1 MANAIFPVPPTA
13 KWNFSVR
20 RNKAVNSGSSVD
32 NPKMAAQPSYNVS
45 AVPIKFRWNS
55 LSQVTERDNKM
66 SSVVDSMPDAS
77 RLYIG
82 EGVTIKGEISV
93 PDTLVVCGSVEG
105 DVSVGNLVV
114 GETGVIKGR
123 IIVAQNAEI
132 SGKVF
137 EKLDV
142 KCLMIL
148 RSTSRVDGN
157 VSYGMLQIEQ
167 GATIAGGISSS
178 EYRPEQK
185 PAKSEQP
192 VRQEQK
198 PLQSP
203 LGNGARLGK
212 QPDLSVSA
220 LDAATS
226 PAQPPV
232 R

>member
-1 MANAIFPVPPTA
+1 
-13 KWNFSVR
+13 
-20 RNKAVNSGSSVD
+20 
-32 NPKMAAQPSYNVS
+32 
-45 AVPIKFRWNS
+45 
-55 LSQVTERDNKM
+55 
-66 SSVVDSMPDAS
+66 MPDAS

-123 IIVAQNAEI
+123 TIVSQNAEI
-132 SGKVF
+132 CGKVF

-157 VSYGMLQIEQ
+157 ISYGMLQIEQ
-167 GATIAGGISSS
+167 GATIAGGISST
-178 EYRPEQK
+178 EYRPEQQKSAK
-185 PAKSEQP
+185 PEQP
-192 VRQEQK
+192 ARPEQR
-198 PLQSP
+198 PPQSV
-203 LGNGARLGK
+203 LGNGARLTK
-212 QPDLSVSA
+212 PADLSA
-220 LDAATS
+220 LDAAPS
-226 PAQPPV
+226 PVPPLT

>member
-1 MANAIFPVPPTA
+1 
-13 KWNFSVR
+13 
-20 RNKAVNSGSSVD
+20 
-32 NPKMAAQPSYNVS
+32 
-45 AVPIKFRWNS
+45 
-55 LSQVTERDNKM
+55 M
-66 SSVVDSMPDAS
+66 SSAVDSMPDAS

-123 IIVAQNAEI
+123 TVVAQNAEI

-157 VSYGMLQIEQ
+157 ISYGMLQIEQ
-167 GATIAGGISSS
+167 GATIAGGISST

-185 PAKSEQP
+185 PAKSESKADQSA
-192 VRQEQK
+192 K
-198 PLQSP
+198 PEPKSP
-203 LGNGARLGK
+203 QAVLGNGARVGNR
-212 QPDLSVSA
+212 PDLSA
-220 LDAATS
+220 LDAAPS
-226 PAQPPV
+226 PVPPA

>member
-1 MANAIFPVPPTA
+1 
-13 KWNFSVR
+13 
-20 RNKAVNSGSSVD
+20 
-32 NPKMAAQPSYNVS
+32 
-45 AVPIKFRWNS
+45 
-55 LSQVTERDNKM
+55 
-66 SSVVDSMPDAS
+66 
-77 RLYIG
+77 
-82 EGVTIKGEISV
+82 
-93 PDTLVVCGSVEG
+93 
-105 DVSVGNLVV
+105 
-114 GETGVIKGR
+114 
-123 IIVAQNAEI
+123 
-132 SGKVF
+132 
-137 EKLDV
+137 
-142 KCLMIL
+142 MIL

-167 GATIAGGISSS
+167 GATIAGGISST

-226 PAQPPV
+226 PVQPPA

>member
-1 MANAIFPVPPTA
+1 M
-13 KWNFSVR
+13 
-20 RNKAVNSGSSVD
+20 
-32 NPKMAAQPSYNVS
+32 S
-45 AVPIKFRWNS
+45 A
-55 LSQVTERDNKM
+55 
-66 SSVVDSMPDAS
+66 VDSMPDAS

-82 EGVTIKGEISV
+82 EGVTIKGEITV

-123 IIVAQNAEI
+123 ITVAQNAEI

-167 GATIAGGISSS
+167 GATIAGGISST
-178 EYRPEQK
+178 EYRPDQQK
-185 PAKSEQP
+185 PKTEQQP
-192 VRQEQK
+192 ARQEQR
-198 PLQSP
+198 PQAV
-203 LGNGARLGK
+203 LGNGAR
-212 QPDLSVSA
+212 PATRPADLSA
-220 LDAATS
+220 LDSAPS
-226 PAQPPV
+226 PVQPTA

>member
-1 MANAIFPVPPTA
+1 
-13 KWNFSVR
+13 
-20 RNKAVNSGSSVD
+20 
-32 NPKMAAQPSYNVS
+32 MAAQPSYNVS
-45 AVPIKFRWNS
+45 AVTIKFPWNS
-55 LSQVTERDNKM
+55 LSQVTEGDNKM

-167 GATIAGGISSS
+167 GATIAGGISST

-212 QPDLSVSA
+212 QPDLSA

-226 PAQPPV
+226 PVQPPV

>member
-1 MANAIFPVPPTA
+1 
-13 KWNFSVR
+13 
-20 RNKAVNSGSSVD
+20 
-32 NPKMAAQPSYNVS
+32 
-45 AVPIKFRWNS
+45 
-55 LSQVTERDNKM
+55 
-66 SSVVDSMPDAS
+66 MPDAS

-167 GATIAGGISSS
+167 GATIAGGISST
-178 EYRPEQK
+178 EYRPEQQK
-185 PAKSEQP
+185 AKTEQPAKPELRPQA
-192 VRQEQK
+192 V
-198 PLQSP
+198 
-203 LGNGARLGK
+203 LGNGARPPTRPG
-212 QPDLSVSA
+212 DLPA
-220 LDAATS
+220 LDAAPS
-226 PAQPPV
+226 PVQPPV

>member
-1 MANAIFPVPPTA
+1 MP
-13 KWNFSVR
+13 
-20 RNKAVNSGSSVD
+20 SSVD
-32 NPKMAAQPSYNVS
+32 
-45 AVPIKFRWNS
+45 
-55 LSQVTERDNKM
+55 T
-66 SSVVDSMPDAS
+66 MPDAS

-123 IIVAQNAEI
+123 IVVAQNAEI
-132 SGKVF
+132 SGKVY

-167 GATIAGGISSS
+167 GATIAGGISST

-185 PAKSEQP
+185 PAKTEQTARP
-192 VRQEQK
+192 E
-198 PLQSP
+198 PLRPQSA
-203 LGNGARLGK
+203 LGNGMRPAK
-212 QPDLSVSA
+212 QADISA
-220 LDAATS
+220 LDAVPS
-226 PAQPPV
+226 PVQPPV